1 LKTYVAFLNE
11 VRINEACKKIVSES
25 FDSLAAVAYQS
36 GFNNAVTFNRVFKK
50 ITGQPPKK
58 FLNEYMQKVN

>member
-25 FDSLAAVAYQS
+25 FDSLAAVAHQS
-36 GFNNAVTFNRVFKK
+36 GFVTFNRVF
-50 ITGQPPKK
+50 TGQPPKK